1 VRYKLTLKMAR
12 ILTDRAATGGPLA
25 KHAQNGKPNY
35 GFCDWQPSQ
44 RYAESKGDAK
54 AQGVMA
60 TPSLSPLMA
69 TLTVAIGGGVGAALR
84 YHIGNVVTRM
94 AGPHETF
101 PWGTL
106 AINVAGSLAMGVLL
120 GWLARSALAAQ
131 TNETLRLAL
140 GVGLLGG
147 FTTFSAFSAEM
158 ITLVHRGFLLQAL
171 GYGSA
176 SVIAGMAAFL
186 IGLVG
191 AQSAT

>member
-1 VRYKLTLKMAR
+1 MT
-12 ILTDRAATGGPLA
+12 TT
-25 KHAQNGKPNY
+25 
-35 GFCDWQPSQ
+35 
-44 RYAESKGDAK
+44 
-54 AQGVMA
+54 
-60 TPSLSPLMA
+60 SLSPLMA
-69 TLTVAIGGGVGAALR
+69 SLYVAVGGGVGAVLR
-84 YHIGNVVTRM
+84 YQLGRAVTHL
-94 AGPHETF
+94 AGPQTAF
-101 PWGTL
+101 PWATL

-120 GWLARSALAAQ
+120 GWLARSSLAAQ

-158 ITLVHRGFLLQAL
+158 VTLVHRGFLLQAL

-191 AQSAT
+191 AQSAA